1 MCLGNKGQKT
11 KAWKG
16 FFSYAPD
23 LSIMSLVTKN
33 SQKLAFAPLVQ
44 KVLVA
49 ERHLII
55 RSDKQVAYA
64 HQPYSSLQSVPDR
77 IRWLRLQRR
86 LTQKEAAEMVGI
98 GRANYV
104 DYETGT
110 IERFDPAVI
119 KRIAELYEVPV
130 TDLLDHYNAFLM
142 SGQGEQVQQWR
153 TSLGKNY
160 KEMGEYLGVAT
171 SNVISWERE
180 EKIMTKKLYER
191 CFGFNRVRK
200 D

>member
-1 MCLGNKGQKT
+1 MCLENKGQKT
-11 KAWKG
+11 KVWQG
-16 FFSYAPD
+16 FLDYAPC
-23 LSIMSLVTKN
+23 LSIMSLVTSKN
-33 SQKLAFAPLVQ
+33 QKPAFAPLVQ

-55 RSDKQVAYA
+55 RSDKQVSYA
-64 HQPYSSLQSVPDR
+64 HQPYSSLQSVSDR

-86 LTQKEAAEMVGI
+86 ITQKEAAEMVGI

-142 SGQGEQVQQWR
+142 SGQGEQVRQWR

>member
-1 MCLGNKGQKT
+1 MSMVPPKNQK
-11 KAWKG
+11 
-16 FFSYAPD
+16 P
-23 LSIMSLVTKN
+23 
-33 SQKLAFAPLVQ
+33 AFAPLVQ

-49 ERHLII
+49 ERRSLI
-55 RSDKQVAYA
+55 RTDKQVTYA

-77 IRWLRLQRR
+77 IRWLRLQRQI
-86 LTQKEAAEMVGI
+86 TQKEAAEMVGI

-119 KRIAELYEVPV
+119 KRIAELYEVPI

-142 SGQGEQVQQWR
+142 RGQGEQIRQWR

-180 EKIMTKKLYER
+180 EKIMTKKPYER

-200 D
+200 DQRNEGGKSERLN

>member
-1 MCLGNKGQKT
+1 
-11 KAWKG
+11 
-16 FFSYAPD
+16 
-23 LSIMSLVTKN
+23 
-33 SQKLAFAPLVQ
+33 
-44 KVLVA
+44 
-49 ERHLII
+49 
-55 RSDKQVAYA
+55 
-64 HQPYSSLQSVPDR
+64 
-77 IRWLRLQRR
+77 
-86 LTQKEAAEMVGI
+86 MVGI

-119 KRIAELYEVPV
+119 TRIAELYEVPV

-142 SGQGEQVQQWR
+142 SGQGEQVRQWR
-153 TSLGKNY
+153 IGLGKNY

-180 EKIMTKKLYER
+180 EKIITKKLYER

>member
-1 MCLGNKGQKT
+1 MCLGNKGKKT

-16 FFSYAPD
+16 FLDYAPD
-23 LSIMSLVTKN
+23 MIIMSLVTKN
-33 SQKLAFAPLVQ
+33 SQKPAFAPLVQ

-49 ERHLII
+49 ERHLLI

-86 LTQKEAAEMVGI
+86 ITQKEAAEMVGI

-142 SGQGEQVQQWR
+142 SGQGEQVRQWR

-180 EKIMTKKLYER
+180 EKIITKKLYER

>member
-1 MCLGNKGQKT
+1 
-11 KAWKG
+11 
-16 FFSYAPD
+16 
-23 LSIMSLVTKN
+23 MSLVTQKN
-33 SQKLAFAPLVQ
+33 QQPAFAPLVQ
-44 KVLVA
+44 KLLVA
-49 ERHLII
+49 ERHSLI
-55 RSDKQVAYA
+55 RTDKQVAYA
-64 HQPYSSLQSVPDR
+64 HQPYSSLQSVLDR

-86 LTQKEAAEMVGI
+86 ITQKEAAEMVGI

-104 DYETGT
+104 DYEAGT

-130 TDLLDHYNAFLM
+130 TDLLDHYNAFLI
-142 SGQGEQVQQWR
+142 SGQGEQVRQWR
-153 TSLGKNY
+153 ISLGKNY

-171 SNVISWERE
+171 SNVISWEQE

>member
-1 MCLGNKGQKT
+1 MCLGNKGKKT

-16 FFSYAPD
+16 FLDYAPD
-23 LSIMSLVTKN
+23 MIIMSLVTKN
-33 SQKLAFAPLVQ
+33 SQKPAFAPLVQ

-49 ERHLII
+49 ERHLLI

-86 LTQKEAAEMVGI
+86 ITQKEAAEMVGI

-142 SGQGEQVQQWR
+142 SGQGEQVRRWR

-180 EKIMTKKLYER
+180 EKIITKKLYER

>member
-1 MCLGNKGQKT
+1 MCLGNKGPKT

-16 FFSYAPD
+16 FLDYASN
-23 LSIMSLVTKN
+23 LSIMSLVTQN
-33 SQKLAFAPLVQ
+33 SPKPAFARLAQ

-49 ERHLII
+49 ERHLLI
-55 RSDKQVAYA
+55 RSDKQVGYA

-86 LTQKEAAEMVGI
+86 LTQKETAEVVGI

-104 DYETGT
+104 DYETGA

-119 KRIAELYEVPV
+119 KRIAALYEVPV

-142 SGQGEQVQQWR
+142 SGQGEQVRQWR
-153 TSLGKNY
+153 IGLGKNY

-180 EKIMTKKLYER
+180 EKIITKKLYER

>member
-1 MCLGNKGQKT
+1 MCQKNKDSKT

-16 FFSYAPD
+16 FLDYAPD
-23 LSIMSLVTKN
+23 MTIMSAATQKN
-33 SQKLAFAPLVQ
+33 SKPVFAPLLQ

-49 ERHLII
+49 EKHLII
-55 RSDKQVAYA
+55 RSEKQVAYA

-86 LTQKEAAEMVGI
+86 ITQKEAAERVGV
-98 GRANYV
+98 GRATYV

-119 KRIAELYEVPV
+119 RRIAELYEVPV
-130 TDLLDHYNAFLM
+130 TDLLDRYNAFLM
-142 SGQGEQVQQWR
+142 SGQGEQIQQWR
-153 TSLGKNY
+153 ISLGMNY

-191 CFGFNRVRK
+191 CFGFNRAK
-200 D
+200 KE

>member
-1 MCLGNKGQKT
+1 M
-11 KAWKG
+11 A
-16 FFSYAPD
+16 
-23 LSIMSLVTKN
+23 LVTQKN
-33 SQKLAFAPLVQ
+33 QKPAFAPLVQ

-49 ERHLII
+49 ERHSFI
-55 RSDKQVAYA
+55 RTDKQVAYA

-77 IRWLRLQRR
+77 IRRLRLQRR
-86 LTQKEAAEMVGI
+86 ITQKEAAEMVGI

-153 TSLGKNY
+153 TSL
-160 KEMGEYLGVAT
+160 
-171 SNVISWERE
+171 
-180 EKIMTKKLYER
+180 
-191 CFGFNRVRK
+191 
-200 D
+200 